1 MKKLV
6 NLLIVLVL
14 FASCNQGDNEKEYI
28 IKGKIKG
35 YKEGAVQLLKHV
47 NDKNPKEFPVKNGE
61 FIIKGKAFA
70 EPTELNFNLKGHFAR
85 FGFYVE
91 KGLHEYSAELIIKKT
106 PYGDM
111 AQLKNG
117 TIRGCIVNDQEKAYR
132 KGINELMYKKYD
144 INKIPKDQL
153 EEKLAERDRASEEF
167 NIKYVKNHNNE
178 FYSGY
183 VALMLAHGKNAEGIK
198 EIMDMLD
205 PKLNNQFTK
214 ALKAKYKELQKT
226 DVDPSKII
234 KAKNVK
240 YAIDKSFDGKV
251 LTNVKYLAMLRNNNV
266 CALFNDGKIKFID
279 PKGKVV
285 KEIDPKTK
293 EKVTSICSH
302 KDVDM
307 IFALYPLK
315 KEVSRKVRGK
325 IMKYKECYAYSC
337 KAFNLL
343 GEEVK
348 DFKLEGITSAFGSRV
363 FDNRLLV
370 SDYNKKSITVFDINS
385 AKEVSEIK
393 GLRPCCLILDFSI
406 NAKKEILVANL
417 GAFRVNAF
425 DITGKKL
432 LAFGKRGRG
441 INEFHGCCN
450 PVSVAYLNSGAIV
463 TVEKD
468 PTRVKIYSNEGAK
481 QVEGIDELVKG
492 CSYIPMIVDAKDNL
506 YLASPKKGMIKC
518 SAVK

>member
-1 MKKLV
+1 M
-6 NLLIVLVL
+6 
-14 FASCNQGDNEKEYI
+14 FSACNQGVKKDEYI
-28 IKGKIKG
+28 LKGKINGIKDG
-35 YKEGAVQLLKHV
+35 TLLLKKDF
-47 NDKNPKEFPVKNGE
+47 NDPNPVKFPIKNGE
-61 FIIKGKAFA
+61 FTVKGKAFS
-70 EPTELNFNLKGHFAR
+70 EPTDLFFAIKDKDTR
-85 FGFYVE
+85 FGIYVH
-91 KGLHEYSAELIIKKT
+91 KGEHTFTADYSVKKT
-106 PYGDM
+106 PYGEM
-111 AQLKNG
+111 PQLKNIKKTG
-117 TIRGCIVNDQEKAYR
+117 CDVNRQEEEFHKLDGEIR
-132 KGINELMYKKYD
+132 KKYD
-144 INKIPKDQL
+144 YRKIKKENQKQFFKDREDATNKMMR
-153 EEKLAERDRASEEF
+153 E
-167 NIKYVKNHNNE
+167 YVVKNSNK
-178 FYSGY
+178 YY
-183 VALMLAHGKNAEGIK
+183 AALIAARLAHGQNAKGLK
-198 EIMDMLD
+198 EILDLLD
-205 PKLNNQFTK
+205 PKLDTK
-214 ALKAKYKELQKT
+214 IVRSLKAKYKSMMES

-240 YAIDKSFDGKV
+240 YAINKSFDGKA

-266 CALFNDGKIKFID
+266 CALFNDGKIKFIN

-293 EKVTSICSH
+293 EKVTTICSH

-315 KEVSRKVRGK
+315 KEVSKKIRGK
-325 IMKYKECYAYSC
+325 MMKYNECYAYSC
-337 KAFNLL
+337 KVFNLL

-370 SDYNKKSITVFDINS
+370 SDYNKKSITVFDVNS
-385 AKEVSEIK
+385 AEKVSEIK

-425 DITGKKL
+425 DISGKSL

-441 INEFHGCCN
+441 INEFHGCYN

-468 PTRVKIYSNEGAK
+468 PTRVKVYSNEGAK
-481 QVEGIDELVKG
+481 VIQGIQELVEG
-492 CSYIPMIVDAKDNL
+492 CSYIPMIVDTKDNL

-518 SAVK
+518 SAIK